1 MKKELADL
9 YKMIDELD
17 TAMLTTRRRDGYMV
31 SRAMANQK
39 HAPGADLWFVTTDST
54 AKLNELEN
62 DPHVNLAY
70 YKDRTREWISVA
82 GLAKVSRDRAIIH
95 QLYAPDWK
103 IWFPDEG
110 DPRHGTAD
118 DPRMVL
124 IGVEV
129 HSAVYLEVNKPQ
141 PVVIYEM
148 VKGWVSGTEP
158 KIGDMHTVEKG
169 AGR

>member
-1 MKKELADL
+1 
-9 YKMIDELD
+9 
-17 TAMLTTRRRDGYMV
+17 
-31 SRAMANQK
+31 
-39 HAPGADLWFVTTDST
+39 VTTDST
-54 AKLNELEN
+54 AKLNELED